1 MSFQGLPCWYELTTT
16 DPAASQRFYGALL
29 GWAFCDSGMPGM
41 DYRLAQA
48 EGALVAGLAAAA
60 PGTPE
65 GWLVYF
71 AVERVDDSCAQIAG
85 LGGTVLVPPT
95 DIPGTGRFAVA
106 TDPQGAAFGLLQ
118 PLDDHA
124 GGAFD
129 QAKAGHGNWHELTV
143 PDPVAALAFYGAVL
157 GWDEAEAMDMGAMGT
172 YHIIGCQGQQI
183 GGIMRTPAPEV
194 PPMWAPYFGH
204 PSIKAGMDQIAA
216 LGGKTFMGPMEVPGG
231 AFVCMAF
238 DPRGACFALVGGA

>member
-1 MSFQGLPCWYELTTT
+1 MNFHGLPCWYELATE
-16 DPAASQRFYGALL
+16 DAAGSQGFYGPLL
-29 GWAFCDSGMPGM
+29 GWDFADAQMPGF
-41 DYRLAQA
+41 DYTLAQCQ
-48 EGALVAGLAAAA
+48 GQMVAGLFPPPEGA
-60 PGTPE
+60 PE

-71 AVERVDDSCAQIAG
+71 AVTDVDAACVQIAG
-85 LGGTVLVPPT
+85 LGGSVLMPPA
-95 DIPGTGRFAVA
+95 DIPETGRFAVA
-106 TDPQGAAFGLLQ
+106 ADPQGAVFGLLQ
-118 PLDDHA
+118 PLDGQQ

-143 PDPVAALAFYGAVL
+143 PDPVAAMAFYGAVL
-157 GWDEAEAMDMGAMGT
+157 GWDEAEAMDMGAMGK

-183 GGIMRTPAPEV
+183 GGMMRPPAPEV

-216 LGGKTFMGPMEVPGG
+216 SGGKMLMGPMEVPGG
-231 AFVCMAF
+231 AFVCMAL